1 MTLEELK
8 QAADEMGY
16 SVVKKPQPTVK
27 LLPCTCGRKQ
37 IDKWHG
43 RSVAMGDYIVYKCY
57 RCGNKAEPGKTI
69 RAARLNWNKMIEE
82 LNEKSEG

>member
-27 LLPCTCGRKQ
+27 LLPCTYGRKQ
-37 IDKWHG
+37 IDKRTG
-43 RSVAMGDYIVYKCY
+43 CSVAMGRYSVY
-57 RCGNKAEPGKTI
+57 RCCRCGIKAEPGKTI
-69 RAARLNWNKMIEE
+69 RAARLNWNKMIEGLKE
-82 LNEKSEG
+82 SED